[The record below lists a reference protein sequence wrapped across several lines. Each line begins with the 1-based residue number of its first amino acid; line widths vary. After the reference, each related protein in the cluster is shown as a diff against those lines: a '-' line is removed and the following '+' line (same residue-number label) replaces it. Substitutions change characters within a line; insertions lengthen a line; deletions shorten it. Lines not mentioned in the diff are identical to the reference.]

1 MPFLHS
7 RCPDCGK
14 TVSKNADFC
23 NTCGCPSATGWAAC
37 TRCGSSVGAD
47 SQFCWKCG
55 EPQDLEA
62 RRRIYFDR
70 WQRSPGDFAIRIDLV
85 VPDKTLH
92 HGLQVEHGTMA
103 LIFRNGAFHGIL
115 EPGYH
120 EFDSFIERLFGTDAS
135 GTSHAI
141 LLDARSAEI
150 DFYLDRITTTDG
162 IAIDVRVRTLFQ
174 VTDPRRFGD
183 RFLTGR
189 TTFTQQDLSD
199 AFHADVR
206 AAVQGALGQQSLD
219 GLLAAPDI
227 RELIEEAVKTRL
239 AGAFAGAGLKTDGVR
254 LADLTGEAVETL
266 REKMTEFRRRTL
278 ERDLDR
284 RLQDSLRAEKVDL
297 FRDEHDLNAE
307 FERIA
312 HTLGLESVEREKQ
325 RQAFLLSAEKE
336 LKRAGLQL
344 DWSIRLEHVESE
356 LKEARVRRAAELE
369 GRRDYVG
376 AELEENERRAA
387 LKQAQEKAQAAT
399 DLEVARQ
406 GIEALKA
413 VKAAKHEAR
422 ARESQLD
429 IEIERQLLDLRGG
442 AQMQALLATLS
453 GEQADRLLK
462 LSEMQMR
469 QGMTAEQSM
478 AFIAEKAPDYFAPA
492 VAEALRAK
500 FGQESRSAADDDDA

>member
-47 SQFCWKCG
+47 SAFCWKCG

-120 EFDSFIERLFGTDAS
+120 EFDSFIQRLFGTDAS

-150 DFYLDRITTTDG
+150 DFYLDRITTSDG
-162 IAIDVRVRTLFQ
+162 ISIDVRVRTLFQ

-199 AFHADVR
+199 AFHADVESG
-206 AAVQGALGQQSLD
+206 GAGRLLGASLD
-219 GLLAAPDI
+219 LLATDI
-227 RELIEEAVKTRL
+227 RRTDPGGRQDRL
-239 AGAFAGAGLKTDGVR
+239 AVAFAKASTEFDVL
-254 LADLTGEAVETL
+254 LIADLTGEAVETL

-278 ERDLDR
+278 ERELDR

-422 ARESQLD
+422 AASPSS
-429 IEIERQLLDLRGG
+429 
-442 AQMQALLATLS
+442 T
-453 GEQADRLLK
+453 
-462 LSEMQMR
+462 
-469 QGMTAEQSM
+469 
-478 AFIAEKAPDYFAPA
+478 
-492 VAEALRAK
+492 
-500 FGQESRSAADDDDA
+500 SRSSASCSISGAGHRCRPCSRP